1 MDVGLGI
8 AGLICVLLAVGHTTI
23 GVVWVL
29 PGLEKDR
36 LPATPFGPRSMTLA
50 MLRVTWFIVTIFA
63 LGSGFLLIAL
73 AWDADVAA
81 RTLLLRTFAVMW
93 VVATAM
99 ALAVT
104 GRPSRRMLR
113 LPVPALWIVVAVLCW
128 TAST

>member
-8 AGLICVLLAVGHTTI
+8 AGLICVFLAVGHTTI
-23 GVVWVL
+23 GVMWVL
-29 PGLEKDR
+29 PGLEGDR
-36 LPATPFGPRSMTLA
+36 LPESPFGPRSMTLA

-63 LGSGFLLIAL
+63 LGSGVLLIAL
-73 AWDADVAA
+73 AWDTAVEP

-93 VVATAM
+93 LVATAM
-99 ALAVT
+99 ALWVT
-104 GRPSRRMLR
+104 GRPSRRTLR

>member
-8 AGLICVLLAVGHTTI
+8 AGLICVVLALGHTTI

-29 PGLEKDR
+29 PGLAKDR
-36 LPATPFGPRSMTLA
+36 LPDSPFGPRSMTLA

-63 LGSGFLLIAL
+63 LGSGAILIAL
-73 AWDADVAA
+73 AWDAAIDP
-81 RTLLLRTFAVMW
+81 RTLLLRAFAVMW

-99 ALAVT
+99 ALVVT
-104 GRPSRRMLR
+104 GRPTRRMLR